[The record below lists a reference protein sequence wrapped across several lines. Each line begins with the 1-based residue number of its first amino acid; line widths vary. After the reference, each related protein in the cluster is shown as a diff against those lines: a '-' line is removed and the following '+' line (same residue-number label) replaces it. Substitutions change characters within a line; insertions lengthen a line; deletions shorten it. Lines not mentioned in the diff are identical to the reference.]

1 MISVTLLVSNL
12 FSSENYSHNSLF
24 VIVIV
29 SLTTLCYNKF
39 NPNYNGSLASI
50 NGASKDMKQKL
61 EKGLLPRF
69 FINLAVLIAVLL
81 IENSWILKLLSMIAP
96 LGLLSVGHW
105 LLLFIFSLTYNLI
118 ALVLGIRKQNS
129 IYFFIILV
137 PDIV

>member
-39 NPNYNGSLASI
+39 NPNYNVSLASI
-50 NGASKDMKQKL
+50 NGAPKDMKQKL
-61 EKGLLPRF
+61 EKGLLPGF

-96 LGLLSVGHW
+96 LGLLSVGYCY
-105 LLLFIFSLTYNLI
+105 LF
-118 ALVLGIRKQNS
+118 
-129 IYFFIILV
+129 
-137 PDIV
+137 